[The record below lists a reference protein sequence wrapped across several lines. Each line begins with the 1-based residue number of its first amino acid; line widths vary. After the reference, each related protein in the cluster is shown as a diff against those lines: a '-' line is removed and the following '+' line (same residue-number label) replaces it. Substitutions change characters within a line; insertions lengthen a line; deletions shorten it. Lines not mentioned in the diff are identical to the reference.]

1 MEPATQYIIVSVIT
15 AVIGK
20 LIDSYFAKSKSFP
33 KYIGSVAYMK
43 DKLKK

>member
-15 AVIGK
+15 TIIGK
-20 LIDSYFAKSKSFP
+20 LIDSYFARSKRFP

-43 DKLKK
+43 TKLRK